1 MKKILFMM
9 LALVGMTANAQGIKS
24 GSKWNISNLVYEAK
38 VNIELIK
45 CEEAKADKDR
55 YVTEP

>member
-24 GSKWNISNLVYEAK
+24 GSMFFW
-38 VNIELIK
+38 
-45 CEEAKADKDR
+45 
-55 YVTEP
+55 P

>member
-1 MKKILFMM
+1 VERL
-9 LALVGMTANAQGIKS
+9 
-24 GSKWNISNLVYEAK
+24 
-38 VNIELIK
+38 NIELIK